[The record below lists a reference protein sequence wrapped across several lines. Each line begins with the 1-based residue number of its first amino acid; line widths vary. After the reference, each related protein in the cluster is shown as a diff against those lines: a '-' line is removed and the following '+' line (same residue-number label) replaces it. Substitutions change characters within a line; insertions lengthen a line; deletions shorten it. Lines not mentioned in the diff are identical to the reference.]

1 MTWTEDLAAE
11 LGRRGISGRRRR
23 AIVLEIED
31 HIACEPACVNRLG
44 DPRALAVE
52 FADELAAES
61 ARRGAR
67 AAFGALSLAA
77 VALIASQVAIGRAGG
92 YPGIDNGRSLV
103 VGLVAS
109 LCMVVAP
116 QVALVAGSLGLLRSL
131 RRRREPVLPAGE
143 VRLLRRR
150 TWVGLGGGLATSIA
164 LGVDV
169 VNFSEIQPAWYV
181 GLIGGLAGL
190 SVVGLAAAAAS
201 LRSTGELVVSTTGPA
216 GDVFDDLPLLA
227 RLRDRPWRLCGLVAG
242 GVGLAMTLAE
252 WHAERS
258 LAEGLQRGI
267 FEGVAAA
274 AGFALLG
281 RAIGARR

>member
-11 LGRRGISGRRRR
+11 LGRHGISGRRRR
-23 AIVLEIED
+23 AILLEIED
-31 HIACEPACVNRLG
+31 HIACEPACVSRLG

-103 VGLVAS
+103 VGLLAS

>member
-31 HIACEPACVNRLG
+31 HIACEPACVSRLG

-77 VALIASQVAIGRAGG
+77 VALIVSQVAIGRAGG
-92 YPGIDNGRSLV
+92 YPGIDSGRSLV

-116 QVALVAGSLGLLRSL
+116 QVALVAGSLGLLRAL

-169 VNFSEIQPAWYV
+169 VNFSAIQPAWYV

-190 SVVGLAAAAAS
+190 SVLALAAAAAS
-201 LRSTGELVVSTTGPA
+201 LRGTGELVVSTTGPA

>member
-31 HIACEPACVNRLG
+31 HIACEPACVSRLG

-77 VALIASQVAIGRAGG
+77 VALIASQVAIGGAGG

-116 QVALVAGSLGLLRSL
+116 QVALVAGSLGLLRAL

-169 VNFSEIQPAWYV
+169 VNFSAIQPAWYV

-190 SVVGLAAAAAS
+190 SVLGIAAAAAS
-201 LRSTGELVVSTTGPA
+201 LRGTGDLVISTTGPA

>member
-1 MTWTEDLAAE
+1 MTWTEDLADE
-11 LGRRGISGRRRR
+11 LGRRGISGRRRQ
-23 AIVLEIED
+23 AIVLEFED
-31 HIACEPACVNRLG
+31 HIACEPACVSRLG
-44 DPRALAVE
+44 DPRLLARE

-61 ARRGAR
+61 ARGGAR
-67 AAFGALSLAA
+67 TAFGALSLAA
-77 VALIASQVAIGRAGG
+77 VALITSQVAIGGAGG

-116 QVALVAGSLGLLRSL
+116 QVALVAGSLGLLRAL

-150 TWVGLGGGLATSIA
+150 TWVALGGGLATSLA

-169 VNFSEIQPAWYV
+169 VNFSAIQPAWYV
-181 GLIGGLAGL
+181 GLVEGLAGL
-190 SVVGLAAAAAS
+190 SVVALGAAAAS
-201 LRSTGELVVSTTGPA
+201 LRRTGDLVVSRTGPA
-216 GDVFDDLPLLA
+216 GDIFDDLPVLR
-227 RLRDRPWRLCGLVAG
+227 RLRDRPWQMCAIVAG

-274 AGFALLG
+274 AGFAVLG